1 MDDRERRPEIESQR
15 RFNAVLNS
23 AREQLPGPVSCCK
36 GEPAF
41 SSRYVNEVIVRLCFA
56 ITRVVPR
63 KCPRPFL
70 GASFFMSK
78 KQAFIF

>member
-1 MDDRERRPEIESQR
+1 MDDRERRPEIESHR
-15 RFNAVLNS
+15 RINAVLNS
-23 AREQLPGPVSCCK
+23 AREQLPGPVYCCK
-36 GEPAF
+36 GKPAL

-70 GASFFMSK
+70 GAIFFMPK